1 MIVVMYV
8 VKVPNRGS
16 PPAILLR
23 ESYREAG
30 KVKNR
35 TLASL
40 SSWPEAKVEALAR
53 VLKGQPPPAADLD
66 GAFEITRS
74 LPHGH
79 VAAVLGTARQLG
91 LEELI
96 DPVPSRQRDLVTAMA
111 VAQVIAPD
119 SKLAIARG
127 LREETAASSLGEVLG
142 VGGCDEDD
150 LYAAM
155 DYLAARQDAIQDTLA
170 ARHLAGGTL
179 VLYDVSSAAFE
190 GRTCPLGVIG
200 HPKDGVRGR
209 LQIVY
214 GLLTS
219 RDGIPVAIEVFAG
232 NTGDPTTVA
241 AQATRVKD
249 RFGIA
254 KVVLVGDRGM
264 LTAARL
270 REDVRPAGLDWITA
284 LRAPQVKALVR
295 DGDLQLTLFD
305 EADLA
310 EITSPDFPGERLV
323 ACKNP
328 FLEAERARKRESLLA
343 ATEADL
349 GKIAA
354 ACARARRPL
363 RGIDNIAVRV
373 DRVLRRRKVAKH
385 FITEIGDDSFS
396 YARDQDS
403 IAAEARLDGIYVL
416 RTSVDASSLD
426 SGDVVSSCKALAQV
440 ERAFRAFNTDLDIR
454 PIRHRTED
462 RVRAHVFLRMLSY
475 YLSWHLQARLAP
487 LLFTDDDKPAAQA
500 ARPSPVAP
508 AIRSPRA
515 LAKAAIKKT
524 SSDLPVHSF
533 GSLLADL
540 GTICLNTIA
549 PADPALPGFRL
560 VTTPTAL
567 QRQAFELLGVS
578 HRLGAA

>member
-190 GRTCPLGVIG
+190 GRTCPLGAIG

>member
-1 MIVVMYV
+1 MYV

-16 PPAILLR
+16 PPAVLLR

-35 TLASL
+35 TLANL
-40 SSWPEAKVEALAR
+40 SSWPEAKVDALSR
-53 VLKGQPPPAADLD
+53 VLKGQPPAAAPLHE
-66 GAFEITRS
+66 AFEITRS

-79 VAAVLGTARQLG
+79 VAAVLGAARQLG
-91 LEELI
+91 LDELI
-96 DPVPSRQRDLVTAMA
+96 DPAPSRHRDLVTAMT

-127 LREETAASSLGEVLG
+127 LREETAATSLGEVLALG
-142 VGGCDEDD
+142 SCDEDD

-155 DYLAARQDAIQDTLA
+155 DYLQARQEQIQDTLA

-190 GRTCPLGVIG
+190 GRTCPLGAIG

-219 RDGIPVAIEVFAG
+219 PEGIPVAIEVFNG
-232 NTGDPTTVA
+232 NTGDPATVA
-241 AQATRVKD
+241 AQVTRVKD
-249 RFGIA
+249 RFAIT

-270 REDVRPAGLDWITA
+270 REDVAPAHLDWITA

-305 EADLA
+305 QADLA

-328 FLEAERARKRESLLA
+328 FLEAERARKRESLLK

-349 GKIAA
+349 EKIAA

-363 RGIDNIAVRV
+363 RGTDKIAVRV
-373 DRVLRRRKVAKH
+373 DRVLNRRKVARH
-385 FITEIGDDSFS
+385 FTIEITDDSLR

-403 IAAEARLDGIYVL
+403 IAAEATLDGIYVL
-416 RTSVDASSLD
+416 RTSVAAGDLD
-426 SGDVVSSCKALAQV
+426 SSQVVSSYKALAQV

-454 PIRHRTED
+454 PIRHRTEE

-475 YLSWHLQARLAP
+475 YVSQHMQARLAP
-487 LLFTDDDKPAAQA
+487 VLFTDDDKPAA
-500 ARPSPVAP
+500 RTSPVAP
-508 AIRSPRA
+508 AARSPRA
-515 LAKAAIKKT
+515 LAKAATKHAPG
-524 SSDLPVHSF
+524 DLPVHSF
-533 GSLLADL
+533 ATLLTDL

-549 PADPALPGFRL
+549 PTDPALPGFRL

-567 QRQAFELLGVS
+567 QRQAFDLLGVS
-578 HRLGAA
+578 HRLGVA

>member
-23 ESYREAG
+23 ESYRQDG

-35 TLASL
+35 TLANL

-53 VLKGQPPPAADLD
+53 VLKGQPPPAAPLHE
-66 GAFEITRS
+66 AFEITRS

-91 LEELI
+91 LDELI
-96 DPVPSRQRDLVTAMA
+96 DPAPSRHRDLVVAMA

-127 LREETAASSLGEVLG
+127 LRDATAASSLGEILHLG
-142 VGGCDEDD
+142 SCDEDD

-155 DYLAARQDAIQDTLA
+155 DYMQDRQEQIQDALA

-190 GRTCPLGVIG
+190 GRTCPLGAIG

-219 RDGIPVAIEVFAG
+219 PDGIPVAIEVFKG
-232 NTGDPTTVA
+232 NTGDPATVA
-241 AQATRVKD
+241 AQVTRVKD
-249 RFGIA
+249 RFGISR
-254 KVVLVGDRGM
+254 VVLVGDRGM

-270 REDVRPAGLDWITA
+270 RDDVRPAHLDWITA

-305 EADLA
+305 QTDLA

-343 ATEADL
+343 AAEAGL
-349 GKIAA
+349 EKIAA

-363 RGIDNIAVRV
+363 HGQDTIAVRA
-373 DRVLRRRKVAKH
+373 DRVLARRKVAKH
-385 FITEIGDDSFS
+385 FTIDIGDDHLS
-396 YARDQDS
+396 YARNQDS
-403 IAAEARLDGIYVL
+403 IAAEAALDGIYVL
-416 RTSVDASSLD
+416 RTSVAASDLD
-426 SGDVVSSCKALAQV
+426 SSEVVASYKALAQV

-475 YLSWHLQARLAP
+475 YLSWHIQARLAA

-508 AIRSPRA
+508 AARSPRA
-515 LAKAAIKKT
+515 LAKAATKQT
-524 SSDLPVHSF
+524 PGDLPVHSLAT
-533 GSLLADL
+533 LLTDL

-560 VTTPTAL
+560 VTTPTAV
-567 QRQAFELLGVS
+567 QRHAFELLGVS
-578 HRLGAA
+578 HRLGVA